1 MKYKLL
7 AVILAIFLILPA
19 FAWSKTIVDEIKAR
33 GELVVGSDAAYPPF
47 EFVDAK
53 GNIVGIDVDIV
64 QGIAN
69 HLGVKLRIVNTS
81 FDGIIPALLSKKFD
95 IIISAMTITPE
106 RAKQVDF
113 SIPYYNAGQL
123 ITVREEDNRIKS
135 EKDLQGKAVAVQLGT
150 TGQFY
155 AESLPGIKEIRKF
168 ETVDGAFLELKN
180 GRVDAVIADD
190 LTSLAFVKTTKG
202 LKTINKLLTKEQYGI
217 AVRKEDKALLHQIN
231 IVIARLKKEGTI
243 GKLREK
249 WATW

>member
-1 MKYKLL
+1 MSKYIVLFLL
-7 AVILAIFLILPA
+7 FCMLFSTI
-19 FAWSKTIVDEIKAR
+19 AWSKTIVDEIRAR

-47 EFVDAK
+47 EFVDK
-53 GNIVGIDVDIV
+53 NGNIVGIDIDIAKA
-64 QGIAN
+64 IAD
-69 HLGVKLRIVNTS
+69 HLGVKLRVVNTS
-81 FDGIIPALLSKKFD
+81 FDGIIPALLAKKFD

-123 ITVREEDNRIKS
+123 ITVREDDNRIKS
-135 EKDLQGKAVAVQLGT
+135 EKDLQGKIVAVQLGT

-155 AESLPGIKEIRKF
+155 AESIPGIKEIRKF

-190 LTSLAFVKTTKG
+190 LTSLAFVKSTKG
-202 LKTINKLLTKEQYGI
+202 LKVINKLLTKEQYGI
-217 AVRKEDKALLHQIN
+217 AVRKEDKALLKEIN
-231 IVIARLKKEGTI
+231 IVIARLKKEGVI
-243 GKLREK
+243 AKLREK

>member
-1 MKYKLL
+1 MSKYVTLFLL
-7 AVILAIFLILPA
+7 LCMLFSTV
-19 FAWSKTIVDEIKAR
+19 AWSKTIIDEIKAR

-47 EFVDAK
+47 EFVDK
-53 GNIVGIDVDIV
+53 DGNIVGIDIDIV
-64 QGIAN
+64 KAIAN
-69 HLGVKLRIVNTS
+69 HLGVKLRVVNTS
-81 FDGIIPALLSKKFD
+81 FDGIIPALLAKKFD

-123 ITVREEDNRIKS
+123 ITVREDDNRIKS
-135 EKDLQGKAVAVQLGT
+135 EKDLQGKIVAVQLGT

-190 LTSLAFVKTTKG
+190 LTSLAFVRSTKG
-202 LKTINKLLTKEQYGI
+202 LKVINKLLTKEQYGI
-217 AVRKEDKALLHQIN
+217 AVRKEDKALLREIN
-231 IVIARLKKEGTI
+231 IVIARLKKEGVI
-243 GKLREK
+243 EKLREK
-249 WATW
+249 WASW

>member
-1 MKYKLL
+1 MSKYVVLFLL
-7 AVILAIFLILPA
+7 LCMLFSTAV
-19 FAWSKTIVDEIKAR
+19 WSKTIVDEIKAR

-47 EFVDAK
+47 EFVDK
-53 GNIVGIDVDIV
+53 DGNIVGIDIDIV
-64 QGIAN
+64 KAIAD

-81 FDGIIPALLSKKFD
+81 FDGIIPALLAKKFD

-123 ITVREEDNRIKS
+123 ITVREDDNRIKS
-135 EKDLQGKAVAVQLGT
+135 EKDLQGKIVAVQLGT

-190 LTSLAFVKTTKG
+190 LTSLAFVKSTKG
-202 LKTINKLLTKEQYGI
+202 LKIINKLLTKEQYGI
-217 AVRKEDKALLHQIN
+217 AVRKEDKALLREIN
-231 IVIARLKKEGTI
+231 IVIARLKKEGVI
-243 GKLREK
+243 EKLRNK
-249 WATW
+249 WASW